1 MLSHTIYCILASNKL
16 NTQIMV
22 PSNDKASF
30 FTGSFNFT
38 GSLFRGFTAT
48 QTTVIDSMNWGVA
61 GTGVGSVLS
70 PKMTTAAGTTINV
83 KFTAI
88 AGTGSIV
95 AFS

>member
-1 MLSHTIYCILASNKL
+1 
-16 NTQIMV
+16 MV

-38 GSLFRGFTAT
+38 GSLYRGFTAT
-48 QTTVIDSMNWGVA
+48 QTTVVNSINWGVA
-61 GTGVGSVLS
+61 GTGTGSLLT
-70 PKMTTAAGTTINV
+70 PPMTVAAGTTLNV

-88 AGTGSIV
+88 AGVGSIV

>member
-1 MLSHTIYCILASNKL
+1 
-16 NTQIMV
+16 MV

-38 GSLFRGFTAT
+38 GSLYRGFTAT
-48 QTTVIDSMNWGVA
+48 QTTVVDSINFGVA
-61 GTGVGSVLS
+61 GTGTGSLLN
-70 PKMTTAAGTTINV
+70 PKMTIAAGTTINV

-88 AGTGSIV
+88 AGAGSIV